1 VKTTAA
7 LFLSILIIGAVA
19 PAAAQQMQGQMQGM
33 KMPEAP
39 ATFAPTREATTT
51 NHELLVK
58 LIAVPAPIPYEQY
71 FTLRFGVYDPSNPNV
86 LLTNAQLQVYAGMR
100 HGMKTGFAHGMQ
112 SSPKVVDN
120 GGVFT
125 VSGMYF
131 HMNGPWTL
139 KMTASSGSKEG
150 VAYFQLP
157 CCGH

>member
-1 VKTTAA
+1 MNKTIA
-7 LFLSILIIGAVA
+7 LFASILVAGAIA
-19 PAAAQQMQGQMQGM
+19 PAAAQMQGQMQGM
-33 KMPEAP
+33 KMSEAA
-39 ATFAPTREATTT
+39 ATFAPTRVAYTT

-58 LIAVPAPIPYEQY
+58 LLAVPKAIPYEQY

-86 LLTNAQLQVYAGMR
+86 LLTNAQLQIYAGMR

-112 SSPKVVDN
+112 SSPRVVDN
-120 GGVFT
+120 AGVFT

-157 CCGH
+157 CCSH